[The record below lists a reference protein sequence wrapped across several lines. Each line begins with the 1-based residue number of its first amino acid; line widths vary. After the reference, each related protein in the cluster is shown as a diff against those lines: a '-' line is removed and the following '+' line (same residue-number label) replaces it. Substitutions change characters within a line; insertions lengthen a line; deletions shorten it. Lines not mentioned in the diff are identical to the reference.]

1 MDEGPPEQS
10 FNNQIQTQ
18 IINSFIDLFRRN
30 GINIPLNS
38 NEYSMEEQII
48 HFFPSELNPSNNPNV
63 INTNIPPSEEDAI
76 VPSNLNE
83 PIIEN
88 INSVEQHPDIVPS
101 EENMINDDSDDEM
114 PVLLQPGE
122 PINIE
127 DFNDDLDD
135 IPDIPDF
142 NDDRE
147 GLNESTVNISPLH
160 ISEILN
166 GATYNIPI
174 NSSIE
179 EIQNILRLGNF
190 STPEIEPNYLIEKFK
205 EVDVGISVIEY
216 PYEDLVI
223 KIFVPTIIVI
233 DKSFFRNLIQ
243 SQIINL
249 KDILKEKETA
259 LQIAYFIKT
268 GEITP
273 EVQPH
278 HDEISGYSKKPISKE
293 EIKELS
299 FKNIKDYEVFS
310 TIDNSSIC
318 SICQIPILEAI
329 EEDKEVVVLECGDYF
344 CKECILKWL
353 EQYQHKCPNCNK
365 VLSKNEDV
373 QSTRLTRDEIL
384 VNNYYKSAYF
394 IINYCDYYRQ
404 TQNISVQ
411 KLNQLNEL
419 FIQQGGL
426 ISMNDCKALLEL

>member
-1 MDEGPPEQS
+1 MPALLQPGEP
-10 FNNQIQTQ
+10 
-18 IINSFIDLFRRN
+18 
-30 GINIPLNS
+30 INI
-38 NEYSMEEQII
+38 EG
-48 HFFPSELNPSNNPNV
+48 V
-63 INTNIPPSEEDAI
+63 NTNMPPSEEDAV

-101 EENMINDDSDDEM
+101 EENIINDDSDDEM
-114 PVLLQPGE
+114 PDLIQLGE
-122 PINIE
+122 LINIE
-127 DFNDDLDD
+127 GVNDDSDDISDLDVIPDIFNDDSDD
-135 IPDIPDF
+135 IPDFDDIPDLV
-142 NDDRE
+142 NDDSDDIPDLLNDRE
-147 GLNESTVNISPLH
+147 ELDRLLLGNISPH
-160 ISEILN
+160 IPEIL
-166 GATYNIPI
+166 
-174 NSSIE
+174 
-179 EIQNILRLGNF
+179 NILRLGNL
-190 STPEIEPNYLIEKFK
+190 STPKIKPNYLIEKYK
-205 EVDVGISVIEY
+205 DIDLGISEIEY
-216 PYEDLVI
+216 PYEDLVV

-243 SQIINL
+243 NEIINL
-249 KDILKEKETA
+249 KDILKEKEAA

-299 FKNIKDYEVFS
+299 LKNIKDSEVFS

-318 SICQIPILEAI
+318 SICQTPILEAV

-365 VLSKNEDV
+365 VLSKNESV
-373 QSTRLTRDEIL
+373 QSTRLTPDEIL

-394 IINYCDYYRQ
+394 IIHYCDYYRQ

-419 FIQQGGL
+419 FIQQGDI
-426 ISMNDCKALLEL
+426 ISMNDCKALLEF